1 MDIDLI
7 QKILPFI
14 IEAALMTVKL
24 TVISLM
30 LGLVVAFIVAALRS
44 SKNIFIWPL
53 AAFYVSIMRGTPLL
67 IQIFLVYYGAFSFGF
82 DTTPFKAATLT
93 MGFNIG
99 AYMSEGIRGA
109 VYSVNNGQ
117 YQAARALGFG
127 KVRTLFYFIIPQSV
141 LVMLKTIEINTI
153 ILTKS
158 TALASTIGVVELT
171 STAVGF
177 VTSNSGQS
185 FEIFGLAAVAYII
198 IISSVLI
205 IYNFIFYLLNK
216 RILGGLT

>member
-7 QKILPFI
+7 EKILPFI
-14 IEAALMTVKL
+14 IEATLMTVKL
-24 TVISLM
+24 TVVSLT
-30 LGLVVAFIVAALRS
+30 LGLIVAFIVAALRS

-82 DTTPFKAATLT
+82 DTTPFNAATLT

-127 KVRTLFYFIIPQSV
+127 KVRTLFYFILPQSV

-177 VTSNSGQS
+177 VTSNNGQS

-205 IYNFIFYLLNK
+205 IYNFIFYLLHK
-216 RILGGLT
+216 RFLGGVT

>member
-14 IEAALMTVKL
+14 IEATLMTVKL
-24 TVISLM
+24 TVVSLT
-30 LGLVVAFIVAALRS
+30 LGLIVAFIVAALRS

-109 VYSVNNGQ
+109 IYSVNNGQ

-205 IYNFIFYLLNK
+205 IYNFIFYLLHR

>member
-7 QKILPFI
+7 EKILPFI
-14 IEAALMTVKL
+14 IEATLMTVKL
-24 TVISLM
+24 TVVSLT
-30 LGLVVAFIVAALRS
+30 LGLIVAFIVAALRS

-82 DTTPFKAATLT
+82 NTTPFNAATLT

-127 KVRTLFYFIIPQSV
+127 KVRTLFYFILPQSV

-177 VTSNSGQS
+177 VTSNNGQS

-205 IYNFIFYLLNK
+205 IYNFIFYLLHK
-216 RILGGLT
+216 RFLGGVT

>member
-1 MDIDLI
+1 MDIHLI
-7 QKILPFI
+7 EKILPFI
-14 IEAALMTVKL
+14 IEATLMTVKL
-24 TVISLM
+24 TVVSLT
-30 LGLVVAFIVAALRS
+30 LGLIVAFIVAALRS

-82 DTTPFKAATLT
+82 DTTPFNAATLT

-127 KVRTLFYFIIPQSV
+127 KVRTLFYFILPQSV

-177 VTSNSGQS
+177 VTSNNGQS
-185 FEIFGLAAVAYII
+185 LEIFGLAAVAYII

-205 IYNFIFYLLNK
+205 IYNFIFYLLHK

>member
-7 QKILPFI
+7 EKILPFI
-14 IEAALMTVKL
+14 IEATLMTVKL
-24 TVISLM
+24 TVVSLT
-30 LGLVVAFIVAALRS
+30 LGLIVAFIVAALRS

-67 IQIFLVYYGAFSFGF
+67 IQIFLVYYGAFSFGV
-82 DTTPFKAATLT
+82 DTTPFNAATLT

-127 KVRTLFYFIIPQSV
+127 KVRTLFYFILPQSV

-177 VTSNSGQS
+177 VTSNNGQS

-205 IYNFIFYLLNK
+205 IYNFIFYLLHK
-216 RILGGLT
+216 RFLGGVT

>member
-1 MDIDLI
+1 
-7 QKILPFI
+7 
-14 IEAALMTVKL
+14 
-24 TVISLM
+24 
-30 LGLVVAFIVAALRS
+30 
-44 SKNIFIWPL
+44 
-53 AAFYVSIMRGTPLL
+53 
-67 IQIFLVYYGAFSFGF
+67 
-82 DTTPFKAATLT
+82 
-93 MGFNIG
+93 
-99 AYMSEGIRGA
+99 
-109 VYSVNNGQ
+109 
-117 YQAARALGFG
+117 
-127 KVRTLFYFIIPQSV
+127 
-141 LVMLKTIEINTI
+141 MLKTIEINTI

>member
-1 MDIDLI
+1 
-7 QKILPFI
+7 
-14 IEAALMTVKL
+14 
-24 TVISLM
+24 
-30 LGLVVAFIVAALRS
+30 
-44 SKNIFIWPL
+44 
-53 AAFYVSIMRGTPLL
+53 
-67 IQIFLVYYGAFSFGF
+67 
-82 DTTPFKAATLT
+82 

-127 KVRTLFYFIIPQSV
+127 KVRTLFYFILPQSV

-177 VTSNSGQS
+177 VTSNNGQS